1 MSKFLEILK
10 EKLSDPKYGWEE
22 HELKG
27 PTNWKGPEGPKGY
40 YGNEDC
46 LFQDYRK
53 RKENL
58 F

>member
-1 MSKFLEILK
+1 MSKFLEILHEVLK
-10 EKLSDPKYGWEE
+10 DPKYGWEE

-27 PTNWKGPEGPKGY
+27 PTNIKGEPGPKGY

-46 LFQDYRK
+46 L
-53 RKENL
+53 KEWWKKEQKD